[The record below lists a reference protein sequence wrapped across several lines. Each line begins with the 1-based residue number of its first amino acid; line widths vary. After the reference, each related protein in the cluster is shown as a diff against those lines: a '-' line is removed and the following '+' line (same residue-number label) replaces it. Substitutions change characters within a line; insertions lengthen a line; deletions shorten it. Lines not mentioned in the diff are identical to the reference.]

1 MVTRVF
7 VDTSALVALLD
18 RADARHAEVA
28 ETFRGFVDAELVSH
42 GYVVAETLAVTRRR
56 LGVEATA
63 ALIDDLLPAI
73 EVLHVAP
80 TEHASALARYRAS
93 LPSAISFVDLVSF
106 GVIEREGIET
116 AFVLDADFA
125 ATGVE
130 MLPRARVAQG
140 AAVEQTGRSGPG
152 ADDRLLGGPEP
163 V

>member
-18 RADARHAEVA
+18 RADPRHAEA
-28 ETFRGFVDAELVSH
+28 RQAFAGFADAELTCH

-56 LGVEATA
+56 LGVDATV

-73 EVLHVAP
+73 EVLPVGPA
-80 TEHASALARYRAS
+80 EHATALARYRAS
-93 LPSAISFVDLVSF
+93 LPSGTSFVDQVSF
-106 GVIEREGIET
+106 LLIERERIST

-130 MLPRARVAQG
+130 MHP
-140 AAVEQTGRSGPG
+140 AADLAE
-152 ADDRLLGGPEP
+152 E
-163 V
+163 